1 MPDITRLHV
10 LVHGRVQG
18 VGYRYTCGELAR
30 ASGLG
35 GWVRNLPDGRVEVL
49 MEGEESAVHALR
61 EWLHQGPE
69 KAQVTDVALQ
79 DMPAQ
84 GITGF
89 IVRR

>member
-1 MPDITRLHV
+1 MDTHR
-10 LVHGRVQG
+10 VHAIVRGRVQG
-18 VGYRYTCGELAR
+18 VGYR
-30 ASGLG
+30 ASTQEQGRRLGLQ

>member
-1 MPDITRLHV
+1 
-10 LVHGRVQG
+10 
-18 VGYRYTCGELAR
+18 
-30 ASGLG
+30 
-35 GWVRNLPDGRVEVL
+35 

-69 KAQVTDVALQ
+69 KALVTDVALQ

>member
-1 MPDITRLHV
+1 MARICM
-10 LVHGRVQG
+10 HGFVSGYVQG
-18 VGYRYTCGELAR
+18 VYYRQGTQEQADR
-30 ASGLG
+30 LG
-35 GWVRNLPDGRVEVL
+35 IDGWVRNLPDGRVEVL
-49 MEGEESAVHALR
+49 IEGEESAVHALR